1 MRIIFHLI
9 LLAGSFA
16 GIYFGL
22 SKIDFTGAANIEKIS
37 SEKTRKLGE
46 LMVESMLLSTEEIKD
61 STALAFIDSLKRPL
75 CIAGGLDADSIKI
88 HLIRDGEVNA
98 FALPGNHIVV
108 NTGLFDFAKNPGE
121 VAGVLGHELGH
132 LKLNH
137 LEKKLVK
144 EVGLSI
150 LFTIAGGE
158 AGQQILKE
166 IVKQISST
174 SFDREYESEADA
186 FAVKVLA
193 KSGVDPEQLSDFMFR
208 VSQKSNMPEELVFL
222 STHPDGKERAAEI
235 IKLSKDYKISG
246 KTLINTPWEEV
257 QNSMD

>member
-9 LLAGSFA
+9 LLAGGFA
-16 GIYFGL
+16 GVFFSL
-22 SKIDFTGAANIEKIS
+22 SRIDFIGAANIEKIS
-37 SEKTRKLGE
+37 SKKAHELGE
-46 LMVESMLLSTEEIKD
+46 LMIESVLLSAEEVKD

-75 CIAGGLDADSIKI
+75 CVAGGLDADSIII
-88 HLIRDGEVNA
+88 HLIRKDEVNA
-98 FALPGNHIVV
+98 FALPGNHIVLH
-108 NTGLFDFAKNPGE
+108 TSLFEFAKDPGE

-137 LEKKLVK
+137 IEKKLVK

-186 FAVKVLA
+186 FAVEVLA
-193 KSGVDPEQLSDFMFR
+193 KSGVDPERLSDFMFR

-222 STHPDGKERAAEI
+222 STHPDGKDRAAEI
-235 IKLSKDYKISG
+235 IKLSKEQTITKKPIL
-246 KTLINTPWEEV
+246 KTPWEEV
-257 QNSMD
+257 QKAMD

>member
-16 GIYFGL
+16 GLFFGL
-22 SKIDFTGAANIEKIS
+22 SKIDFTGAANIEKLS
-37 SEKTRKLGE
+37 TEKANELGE
-46 LMVESMLLSTEEIKD
+46 LMIESVLFGAEEISD

-75 CIAGGLDADSIKI
+75 CAAGGLNADSIKI
-88 HLIRDGEVNA
+88 HLIRENEVNA
-98 FALPGNHIVV
+98 FALPGNHIVLH
-108 NTGLFDFAKNPGE
+108 TSLFEFAKDPGE

-137 LEKKLVK
+137 IEKKLLK
-144 EVGLSI
+144 EVGLNMI
-150 LFTIAGGE
+150 FTIAGGE

-174 SFDREYESEADA
+174 SFDREYEREADA

-193 KSGVDPEQLSDFMFR
+193 KSGVNPERLSDFMFR

-235 IKLSKDYKISG
+235 IKLSKDQPLTKKPIL
-246 KTLINTPWEEV
+246 KTPWEEV
-257 QNSMD
+257 QKAMD